1 MNNKEWLETIE
12 KNKREHDLS
21 DIALDERLEREGKR
35 KQTKSYMR
43 KKKKRIVILKSIPY
57 LILSG
62 FSGAASVL
70 LWFANWGRLTDFI
83 SIMVFA
89 IAFTIGVLV
98 LDKIDEA

>member
-12 KNKREHDLS
+12 K
-21 DIALDERLEREGKR
+21 AFDERLERGGKR